1 MGKQGIGQSFG
12 TRLAAA
18 ALGICLMNGLA
29 AGHPGT
35 ADPPAPS
42 TASVADPTP
51 LEMAHWTGSYAYLQ
65 GELQGASFQAVRM
78 PYGAGRRSML
88 IVLPDSS
95 VNFGRF
101 VAAITTRELN
111 RWSGQLRSSFGSVSL
126 PKLEVPDGLART
138 PLFSLGVG
146 APDADSAAGAAHFG
160 FDRGFDA
167 GLDRILASSRSFTMT
182 VDRPFFYAVE
192 DNKTHELLFVGV
204 LMDPKLT

>member
-1 MGKQGIGQSFG
+1 MGVQGVRQRAGA
-12 TRLAAA
+12 RLAAA
-18 ALGICLMNGLA
+18 ALGLCVMSRLA
-29 AGHPGT
+29 SGHPGA
-35 ADPPAPS
+35 ADPPATP
-42 TASVADPTP
+42 TAGVADTMP

-65 GELQGASFQAVRM
+65 GELQGASFQAVRL
-78 PYGAGRRSML
+78 PYGAGGRSML

-111 RWSGQLRSSFGSVSL
+111 RWSGQLRASFGSVSL

-138 PLFSLGVG
+138 PLASLGI
-146 APDADSAAGAAHFG
+146 GAADPAADGPARFG
-160 FDRGFDA
+160 LDRGFDA
-167 GLDRILASSRSFTMT
+167 GLDRVLAASRSFTMT